1 MALEWEKLDMT
12 SQTASAPVTYP
23 SGRVVAL
30 NVPAEE
36 YLARYAGDFCEWS
49 RGTVIKMAPV
59 SSAHDRLSAYFRLL
73 LEAYFALKPIGQ
85 VRSAPFVMRL
95 DTLQTMREPD
105 LQVILHTNSGNLT
118 DTAMI
123 GPADICIEIVSDE
136 SIARDY
142 GDKFEEYEKAGVA
155 EYWIVDPLRQECR
168 FLRRQAMGRFATILP
183 DQSGHYRT
191 PLLPGLE
198 LHVPTLWEEP
208 LPDFFAIGQAVQA
221 MLESAQ

>member
-1 MALEWEKLDMT
+1 MT
-12 SQTASAPVTYP
+12 AQATSAPVTFP
-23 SGRVVAL
+23 SGQIIAFDM
-30 NVPAEE
+30 PADE
-36 YLARYAGDFCEWS
+36 YLAHYASEFCEWVQ
-49 RGTVIKMAPV
+49 GVVIKMTPV
-59 SSAHDRLSAYFRLL
+59 TAAHDRLTAYFRLL

-95 DTLQTMREPD
+95 DALQTMREPD
-105 LQVILHTNSGNLT
+105 LQVILHTNSGSLT

-142 GDKFEEYEKAGVA
+142 GDKFEEYEKAGVQ

-168 FLRRQAMGRFATILP
+168 FLRRQTTGRFATVLP
-183 DQSGHYRT
+183 DQTGHYRT
-191 PLLPGLE
+191 PLLPGLG
-198 LHVPTLWEEP
+198 LHVPTLWQEP

-221 MLESAQ
+221 MLEERP

>member
-1 MALEWEKLDMT
+1 MT

-23 SGRVVAL
+23 AGHIIAL

-49 RGTVIKMAPV
+49 QGAVIRLTPV
-59 SSAHDRLSAYFRLL
+59 SSAHDRLSTYFRLL
-73 LEAYFALKPIGQ
+73 LEAYFALKPLGQ

-95 DTLQTMREPD
+95 DAVGTMREPD
-105 LQVILHTNSGNLT
+105 LQVILHTNSGSLT
-118 DTAMI
+118 ETAMI

-168 FLRRQAMGRFATILP
+168 FLRRQATGRFATILP
-183 DQSGHYRT
+183 DQGGHYRS
-191 PLLPGLE
+191 PLLPSLE
-198 LHVPTLWEEP
+198 LHVPSLWKEP

-221 MLESAQ
+221 MLRSGR